1 MSEQQPQEQGTKRRA
16 GSIARYTTL
25 GKATISEHSGA
36 ETPRS
41 QNVQSLE
48 RLDAQESEVQSPQE
62 SRRLGVRTPN
72 KRERH
77 TIYLPPELSEW
88 VKIRAVKTKKE
99 ISELVTEAVERYRE
113 QEEKR
118 DNERH
123 L

>member
-16 GSIARYTTL
+16 GSITRYTTL
-25 GKATISEHSGA
+25 GKATTSEHSGV

-41 QNVQSLE
+41 QNAQSLE
-48 RLDAQESEVQSPQE
+48 RLDAQESEVQSSQE
-62 SRRLGVRTPN
+62 SKRLGAKTPN

-88 VKIRAVKTKKE
+88 VKIRAVKTKRE

-113 QEEKR
+113 QEEGR
-118 DNERH
+118 DDERSS
-123 L
+123 